1 VPRVRLAPP
10 RDRPATKHWP
20 LGRAPGILA
29 VIHLQKEN
37 DMRHQLLSIAAA
49 LALAASA
56 AAQQT
61 AEPWKGK
68 NLQYFPAGITR
79 EALVQRMREF
89 SFALDVRCQNCH
101 AGGDGVSLDGVDFA
115 SDEKPAKM
123 KARAML
129 RMTDDI
135 NNTLLPKVPSR
146 AEPPVRV
153 ECVTCHR
160 GVRRPKSLQTSLF
173 EIVASDGAPAA
184 IKRYRELRDATSLL
198 GKYNFG
204 EWEINE
210 LARRLV
216 EAKNVEAA
224 IAILDMNGEF
234 YPKSAEFDFMAAE
247 LHRERGERDKALARY
262 KKTLE
267 KAPNHQRAKVRIAE
281 LEKQ

>member
-1 VPRVRLAPP
+1 
-10 RDRPATKHWP
+10 
-20 LGRAPGILA
+20 
-29 VIHLQKEN
+29 
-37 DMRHQLLSIAAA
+37 MRYRLLSIGAA
-49 LALAASA
+49 LTLATSA
-56 AAQQT
+56 AAQQD
-61 AEPWKGK
+61 AAPWKGK
-68 NLQYFPAGITR
+68 NLQYFPADITR

-101 AGGDGVSLDGVDFA
+101 AGGDGLSLEGVDFA
-115 SDEKPAKM
+115 SDEKPAKL

-129 RMTDDI
+129 RMTDEI

-153 ECVTCHR
+153 ECATCHR
-160 GVRRPKSLQTSLF
+160 GVRRPKSLQTTLF
-173 EIVASDGAPAA
+173 EVIARDGVPAA
-184 IKRYRELRDATSLL
+184 IKRYRDLREATALL

-216 EAKNVEAA
+216 EAKNAEAA
-224 IAILDMNGEF
+224 IAILELNGEF
-234 YPKSAEFDFMAAE
+234 YPKSAEIDFMIAE

-267 KAPNHQRAKVRIAE
+267 KAPNHQRARVRLAE